1 MPKRPTKRPH
11 EMTTHEAM
19 EHLFTPKGAEHIK
32 RTVREHDDA
41 KDDDSGETDANDQRT
56 N

>member
-1 MPKRPTKRPH
+1 MPVQRKRPH

-19 EHLFTPKGAEHIK
+19 EHLFTPEGAEHIK
-32 RTVREHDDA
+32 RAVREHDE
-41 KDDDSGETDANDQRT
+41 KDDDSTTEDDSDAPAT